1 MAKDRRINK
10 CRKKSSRH
18 TPRAVRPRSASGQNT
33 TVIYAPIL
41 RSMSIHKEYKPRN
54 TQNTRKKKEMDI
66 VYKDDS
72 YRIKGACFEVYYPKV
87 EYELIVI

>member
-1 MAKDRRINK
+1 
-10 CRKKSSRH
+10 
-18 TPRAVRPRSASGQNT
+18 
-33 TVIYAPIL
+33 
-41 RSMSIHKEYKPRN
+41 MSTHKECKPRN
-54 TQNTRKKKEMDI
+54 TQNTRKKKDMDI